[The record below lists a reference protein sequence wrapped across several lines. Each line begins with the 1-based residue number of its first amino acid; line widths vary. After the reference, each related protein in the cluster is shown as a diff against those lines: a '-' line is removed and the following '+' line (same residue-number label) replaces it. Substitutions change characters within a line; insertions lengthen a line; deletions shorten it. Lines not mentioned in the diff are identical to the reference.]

1 MITSSL
7 ISFPLLLLMGVA
19 AAGAVAAVV
28 GAAGAGVAAAVDAA
42 GAAAYSITVFV

>member
-1 MITSSL
+1 
-7 ISFPLLLLMGVA
+7 MGVA